1 MESDAGTINHSGGA
15 PDDRRLP
22 VERRAH
28 PTPVVSRY
36 WLRGRRLGGRRTG
49 ERREIYVDCYRV
61 TEWVLVLGI
70 LALSALDYVLTL
82 IHLEAGGREVNPLM
96 VYLVESGGLVF
107 GVVKLGMTVVGLLVL
122 LIHVRFRWARFFLNL
137 ALGVYALLL
146 IYHLY
151 LRFVA

>member
-1 MESDAGTINHSGGA
+1 
-15 PDDRRLP
+15 
-22 VERRAH
+22 
-28 PTPVVSRY
+28 
-36 WLRGRRLGGRRTG
+36 
-49 ERREIYVDCYRV
+49 
-61 TEWVLVLGI
+61 
-70 LALSALDYVLTL
+70 
-82 IHLEAGGREVNPLM
+82 M